1 MSVDENWAALV
12 VTLRGWIFGEAL
24 GSLDTS
30 EVILSTRFHLL
41 SGRYLEQ
48 LLIGRCRRSVAVSDG
63 VGVWCGSSFHAMPR
77 PPPIQPP
84 PRPLAAE

>member
-24 GSLDTS
+24 GSLNTS
-30 EVILSTRFHLL
+30 EAILSTRFHLL

-48 LLIGRCRRSVAVSDG
+48 LLIARCLRS
-63 VGVWCGSSFHAMPR
+63 
-77 PPPIQPP
+77 
-84 PRPLAAE
+84 